1 MHTKSQPGLLVGLSE
16 DGRDTRLAL
25 GLLEGSMSISLR
37 MTRRSMVS
45 GQSRRRGRLL
55 VSGHVARNVPW

>member
-16 DGRDTRLAL
+16 DGRDARLAL
-25 GLLEGSMSISLR
+25 GLLEGSMSISLGVA
-37 MTRRSMVS
+37 RRSMVS
-45 GQSRRRGRLL
+45 GQSRRRRRLL